1 MWDYL
6 VTTVQ
11 VSPAGVG
18 DFCNVEDQADCAHF
32 PAIKQFQSFFS
43 CWLQR
48 KPAEQLLWQLQPR
61 RTAPHFLVCHCI
73 FTEDWAHLQ
82 VGRFISG
89 LYRPVFSK
97 PITLLSKYLF
107 CFYFFTFLL
116 PSVLMS
122 FCLALLLW
130 MLFLFSFFFS
140 FLLPAFVPYPPFSDH
155 LVYLN
160 YSHLCLP
167 LCLTSG

>member
-1 MWDYL
+1 MCDYL

-18 DFCNVEDQADCAHF
+18 DFYNMEDQEDCTHF

-82 VGRFISG
+82 VGRFIPG

-107 CFYFFTFLL
+107 CFHFSAALCSHIFLFGTFTLKVIFLVLFFFYFL
-116 PSVLMS
+116 P
-122 FCLALLLW
+122 
-130 MLFLFSFFFS
+130 LFLIHNFWS
-140 FLLPAFVPYPPFSDH
+140 
-155 LVYLN
+155 
-160 YSHLCLP
+160 
-167 LCLTSG
+167 SGLR

>member
-1 MWDYL
+1 MSVCIKWLDSVWDYL

-18 DFCNVEDQADCAHF
+18 DFYNVEDQEDCTHF

-48 KPAEQLLWQLQPR
+48 KPAEQLLWQPQPR

-73 FTEDWAHLQ
+73 FTEDWAHLH

-97 PITLLSKYLF
+97 PINLLSNTWFVSTFPLF
-107 CFYFFTFLL
+107 CCPLFSCLSVWHFYCEGYFSCFCFFFTSCLCSLSTLFWSSGL
-116 PSVLMS
+116 P
-122 FCLALLLW
+122 
-130 MLFLFSFFFS
+130 
-140 FLLPAFVPYPPFSDH
+140 
-155 LVYLN
+155 
-160 YSHLCLP
+160 
-167 LCLTSG
+167 